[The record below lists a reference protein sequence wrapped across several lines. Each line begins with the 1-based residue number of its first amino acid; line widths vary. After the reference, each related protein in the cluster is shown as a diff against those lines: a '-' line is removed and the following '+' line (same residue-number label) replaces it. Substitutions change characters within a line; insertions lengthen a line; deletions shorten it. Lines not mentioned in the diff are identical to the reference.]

1 MMVLYCKIEYLCL
14 RKCLCICVIGRSS
27 RATDF
32 YPEFPSRWRWS
43 TSQKNNKTGKKN
55 CSTCPP
61 KYPRYMRNC
70 YCVALKNLLLSL
82 GFCTYLQLISIS
94 IYFSFFFSLDECVC
108 VRFFM
113 PRLQR
118 ATTKIRVII
127 FMNEYFVAVLALKSV
142 VYTEMSMIFKIISE
156 SCEVISR

>member
-1 MMVLYCKIEYLCL
+1 MMVLYCKIEYFCLC
-14 RKCLCICVIGRSS
+14 KCLCICVIGRSS

-43 TSQKNNKTGKKN
+43 TSQKNTTKQQKN

-70 YCVALKNLLLSL
+70 YCMALKNLLLSL

-94 IYFSFFFSLDECVC
+94 IYFSFVFFSLGERVCVC
-108 VRFFM
+108 VFVFLC
-113 PRLQR
+113 PVFNVQR
-118 ATTKIRVII
+118 PK
-127 FMNEYFVAVLALKSV
+127 
-142 VYTEMSMIFKIISE
+142 
-156 SCEVISR
+156 